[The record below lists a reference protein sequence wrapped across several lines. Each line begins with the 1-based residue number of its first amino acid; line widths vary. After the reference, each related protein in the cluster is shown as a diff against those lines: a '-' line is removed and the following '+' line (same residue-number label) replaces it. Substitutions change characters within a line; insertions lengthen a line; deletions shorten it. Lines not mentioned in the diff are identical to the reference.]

1 MHKTCL
7 LGTVVM
13 AETDGNACVGTERR
27 NDEVPIEVPIVI
39 GNTWK

>member
-27 NDEVPIEVPIVI
+27 NDEVPPYRIKLHLELH
-39 GNTWK
+39 